1 MNIYVSNLNF
11 RTRGESLQTLF
22 GEYGEVSSANIITD
36 RETGRSRGFGFVEMP
51 DESAARNAINAL
63 NGFELDERAIN
74 VNEAR
79 PKTERSDRGGY
90 GSNQG
95 GITGATGIDS
105 DRPERAGRSVERPS
119 PLFDKA
125 VLFPAGDGAE
135 VSGGTLD
142 GRPVGWTGVGART
155 ETSAGAYRSVVAG
168 CRRNF
173 LAGLSCRNR
182 KLCLPLPLITP
193 EPDQANV

>member
-1 MNIYVSNLNF
+1 MNAVKSHLRNKHLSTVKIEKMNIYVSNLNF

-95 GITGATGIDS
+95 GGYG
-105 DRPERAGRSVERPS
+105 
-119 PLFDKA
+119 
-125 VLFPAGDGAE
+125 
-135 VSGGTLD
+135 
-142 GRPVGWTGVGART
+142 
-155 ETSAGAYRSVVAG
+155 
-168 CRRNF
+168 
-173 LAGLSCRNR
+173 RNR
-182 KLCLPLPLITP
+182 Y
-193 EPDQANV
+193 

>member
-11 RTRGESLQTLF
+11 RPRGESLQTLF

-36 RETGRSRGFGFVEMP
+36 RETGRSRGFSFVEMP

-95 GITGATGIDS
+95 GGYG
-105 DRPERAGRSVERPS
+105 
-119 PLFDKA
+119 
-125 VLFPAGDGAE
+125 
-135 VSGGTLD
+135 
-142 GRPVGWTGVGART
+142 
-155 ETSAGAYRSVVAG
+155 
-168 CRRNF
+168 
-173 LAGLSCRNR
+173 RNR
-182 KLCLPLPLITP
+182 Y
-193 EPDQANV
+193 